1 MTDVRS
7 EAAPADGHSETSGAP
22 AAPAPT
28 APEPAPTST
37 KATTTTTATTST
49 TTTTTTPAAPISTA
63 PTAPGVRHLLAGL
76 SAAAAAI
83 HLAMVPSHMDEWAA
97 EGIAFLVSAW
107 LQLAFAV
114 VVLVLTRPG
123 RAVLAAGAAMNA
135 LFVAAWAVTRTTG
148 APFGPNSGHAES
160 SSLVDLTAVGL
171 EVALVLLA
179 VAVLWRPALGGGL
192 SRRRL
197 IGAVPGIAA
206 VGVVALASVALASPS
221 ARNHAHGSHVEGDD
235 HAGTADH
242 AMAGHDDAG
251 AAGADHHGA
260 EGAEIRPGGDD
271 RGLSALSNG
280 HHHEMVVQ
288 ELDAATQAELDDQL
302 AVTREVA
309 AAYPT
314 VAAAE
319 AAGYRRIGP
328 YFPGI
333 GAHYGK
339 TTPAELNPAGVM
351 DREALLHPL
360 AIIYTGTQPHAE
372 VAGFMYLS
380 TSDTEPEGFAGPND
394 TWHYHESLCLDRLPN
409 GEMNTPFG
417 LDNQATEAQC
427 TGAGGQLLPVSPYMV
442 HVWSAP
448 GWDDDPDVSTFGEV
462 HTDLTCPDGG
472 YHMLP
477 IEQWVDHPMDVC
489 RPAATAATPT
499 T

>member
-7 EAAPADGHSETSGAP
+7 EAVTGRGRSVEPG
-22 AAPAPT
+22 APAPT
-28 APEPAPTST
+28 APTEPMA
-37 KATTTTTATTST
+37 ATTPTEASGRGGVV
-49 TTTTTTPAAPISTA
+49 APWDLAS
-63 PTAPGVRHLLAGL
+63 PQRQLLAAL
-76 SAAAAAI
+76 SGAAGAI
-83 HLAMVPSHMDEWAA
+83 HLAMVPSHVDEWAA
-97 EGIAFLVSAW
+97 EGIAFVVAGW

-114 VVLVLTRPG
+114 AVLVRPARWLL
-123 RAVLAAGAAMNA
+123 RAAVAVNVV
-135 LFVAAWAVTRTTG
+135 FVAAWAVTRTAG

-160 SSLVDLTAVGL
+160 SSLIDLTAVGL
-171 EVALVLLA
+171 EVALVVLAGAALLRSG
-179 VAVLWRPALGGGL
+179 WRLP
-192 SRRRL
+192 
-197 IGAVPGIAA
+197 GAVPGIAA
-206 VGVVALASVALASPS
+206 AGVVLLASVALADPS
-221 ARNHAHGSHVEGDD
+221 TRDHAHGSHG
-235 HAGTADH
+235 GTGDH
-242 AMAGHDDAG
+242 AMAGHDE
-251 AAGADHHGA
+251 AGADHHAGGG
-260 EGAEIRPGGDD
+260 EMRPGGDD
-271 RGLSALSNG
+271 RGLSELSNG

-309 AAYPT
+309 ARYPT
-314 VAAAE
+314 VADAE

-339 TTPAELNPAGVM
+339 TTPAELNPEGVM

-380 TSDTEPEGFAGPND
+380 TSETEPEGFAGPND
-394 TWHYHESLCLDRLPN
+394 VWHYHESLCLDRQPN

-427 TGAGGQLLPVSPYMV
+427 TGAGGQILPVSPYMV

-462 HTDLTCPDGG
+462 HTDLTCADGG
-472 YHMLP
+472 YHMIP
-477 IEQWVDHPMDVC
+477 IEEWVDHPMDVC
-489 RPAATAATPT
+489 RAATT
-499 T
+499 

>member
-1 MTDVRS
+1 MTDLRS
-7 EAAPADGHSETSGAP
+7 EAVSGNGHTEPSGASGTSAT
-22 AAPAPT
+22 AA
-28 APEPAPTST
+28 EPAPT
-37 KATTTTTATTST
+37 TTA
-49 TTTTTTPAAPISTA
+49 PA
-63 PTAPGVRHLLAGL
+63 TAPGVRHLLAGL
-76 SAAAAAI
+76 SAASGAI

-97 EGIAFLVSAW
+97 EGIAFLVAGW
-107 LQLAFAV
+107 LQLAFAL
-114 VVLVLTRPG
+114 VVLLLTRPG

-171 EVALVLLA
+171 EVALVLL
-179 VAVLWRPALGGGL
+179 VLAVLRRPVLGAGL

-197 IGAVPGIAA
+197 LGAVPGVAA

-221 ARNHAHGSHVEGDD
+221 ARDHAHGSHAEGAD
-235 HAGTADH
+235 DH
-242 AMAGHDDAG
+242 AMAGHDDAAG
-251 AAGADHHGA
+251 GADHHA

-280 HHHEMVVQ
+280 HHHEMVVT
-288 ELDAATQAELDDQL
+288 ELDADTQAELDDQL

-314 VAAAE
+314 VADAE

-339 TTPAELNPAGVM
+339 TTPAELNPEGVM

-380 TSDTEPEGFAGPND
+380 TSESEPEGFAGTND

-442 HVWSAP
+442 HVWSVP
-448 GWDDDPDVSTFGEV
+448 GWDDDPEVTTFGEV
-462 HTDLTCPDGG
+462 HTDLTCADGG

-477 IEQWVDHPMDVC
+477 IEEWVDHPMDVC
-489 RPAATAATPT
+489 QAARPTATT
-499 T
+499 